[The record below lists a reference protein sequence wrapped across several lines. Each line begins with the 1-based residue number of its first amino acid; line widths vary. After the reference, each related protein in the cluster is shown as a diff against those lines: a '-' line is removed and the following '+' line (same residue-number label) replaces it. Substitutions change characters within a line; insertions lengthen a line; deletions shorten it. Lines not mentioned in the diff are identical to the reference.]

1 MDFINPNL
9 MVEDMKR
16 IVILGGGFAGI
27 YTATHLEKLFKRHRD
42 QYEIVLVS
50 RDNYFTYQPMLAEVV
65 AGSLGILDSV
75 SSIRALLK
83 HTTIYVREISN
94 IDLDERTVTL
104 SPNFCHTD
112 LRISYDHL
120 VVALGNVTDFRKSP
134 GGLHEHALAF
144 KTLKDAIK
152 LRNHLIDVIESA
164 AIEPSPD
171 IRKQLLT
178 FVVGGGGF
186 SGVEIVAEINDLVR
200 LFAKKYAS
208 IIPSEIRVVLV
219 HKKDRLVDKEL
230 SPSLGRYAEKLLIKR
245 GVEILFNT
253 ELTSAT
259 PQEAI
264 LHDGT
269 RIASSTIVSTVPATP
284 NPLVEKLAVDQ
295 IKGRLITDS
304 FLRIKEKP
312 NVWALGD
319 CAAVPILNSTDISPP
334 TAQFAVRQGKCLAN
348 NIYANC
354 FGKQLSPFSFKA
366 LGMMASLGYRKAIAE
381 IFGKIKLSGFI
392 AWLLWRVIYWS
403 KLPGFSRKV
412 RVGFSWLLDMIVPQ
426 EFVQLKAEVHN
437 GITHLHYAKGE
448 TIFRKGDIGD
458 FLYVIVSGK
467 VSVLDVYNQKETQI
481 AELGKGEYFGE
492 MALLKQKKRNATV
505 RCLED
510 TELLAI
516 RKNDFNVL
524 VTNFGH
530 LKEEFQR
537 TEQARNKKKAAIDD
551 IGGVVDLPNEDT
563 PPHVRHG

>member
-1 MDFINPNL
+1 
-9 MVEDMKR
+9 MKR

-27 YTATHLEKLFKRHRD
+27 YAATYLEKLFKKHRD
-42 QYEIVLVS
+42 QYEIILVS

-94 IDLDERTVTL
+94 IDLVERTVTL
-104 SPNFCHTD
+104 SPNFHHTD

-120 VVALGNVTDFRKSP
+120 AIALGNVTDFRKSP

-152 LRNHLIDVIESA
+152 LRNHLIDVMESA
-164 AIEPSPD
+164 AIEESPE
-171 IRKQLLT
+171 IRRQLLT

-200 LFAKKYAS
+200 LFAKKYPT
-208 IIPSEIRVVLV
+208 IIPSEIRVVLI

-230 SPSLGRYAEKLLIKR
+230 SPSLGKYAEKLLIKR

-253 ELTSAT
+253 ELRSAT

-269 RIASSTIVSTVPATP
+269 RIPSSTIVSTVPANP
-284 NPLVEKLAVDQ
+284 NPLVERLPLEQ
-295 IKGRLITDS
+295 LRGRLITDS
-304 FLRIKEKP
+304 FLRVSGID

-319 CAAVPILNSTDISPP
+319 CAAVPIHNSEQISPP
-334 TAQFAVRQGKCLAN
+334 TAQFAVRQGKCLAY
-348 NIYANC
+348 NIYASC
-354 FGKQLSPFSFKA
+354 LGTTQKPFTFKA
-366 LGMMASLGYRKAIAE
+366 LGMMASLGHRKAIAE
-381 IFGKIKLSGFI
+381 IFGKIKLSGFP
-392 AWLLWRVIYWS
+392 AWVLWRFIYWS
-403 KLPGFSRKV
+403 KLPGISRKM
-412 RVGFSWLLDMIVPQ
+412 RVGFSWILDMLVPQ

-458 FLYVIVSGK
+458 FLYIVVDGK
-467 VSVLDVYNQKETQI
+467 VEILDISNQKEIQVAI
-481 AELGKGEYFGE
+481 LGKGEYFGE

-505 RCLED
+505 KCLED

-516 RKNDFNVL
+516 RKNDFHVL
-524 VTNFGH
+524 VTNFGN
-530 LKEEFQR
+530 LREEFHK
-537 TEQARNKKKAAIDD
+537 TEKLRSQKKVAISEIGD
-551 IGGVVDLPNEDT
+551 ILDLSQNDI
-563 PPHVRHG
+563 PPHIRHG